1 MLYVQFAHSTR
12 KNDFFFDVKWDVVKG
27 RNYIKGRRK
36 PREGTGMRLP
46 QKSSIYPSL
55 FAWTISVFVV
65 ALIILL
71 SLQAAFWISLVISS
85 VIILLLLIC
94 GCTVTKTAAAFWG
107 EKCLGACAFGLLG
120 GLMILKEMAQF
131 YCKQA

>member
-36 PREGTGMRLP
+36 PREGTGMWLP

>member
-36 PREGTGMRLP
+36 PRESTGMWLP